1 MSMLPP
7 KKSKPAF
14 ISHYLVLRDLIS
26 GVDVRQYS
34 DSIVYL
40 CSRIE
45 NIKNDLV
52 NHGLKFDDDAVAYS
66 TYSHYKPYVLVQ
78 DSENIE
84 LAKTIL
90 ESLKTDKVVQFLE
103 NASQIRKN

>member
-1 MSMLPP
+1 MTMLPL
-7 KKSKPAF
+7 KKKKPAY
-14 ISHYLVLRDLIS
+14 ISHYLVLRDLIE

-34 DSIVYL
+34 DSVRYL
-40 CSRIE
+40 TSRIE

-52 NHGLKFDDDAVAYS
+52 KRGLRFDDDAVAYS

-90 ESLKTDKVVQFLE
+90 ESFKTEKVMQFLKD
-103 NASQIRKN
+103 ASQTVRD